1 MAARSRDLPPCDVEH
16 LDEILLLLKT
26 SHRTVRSKVLKDL
39 ADKVSER

>member
-1 MAARSRDLPPCDVEH
+1 VEH